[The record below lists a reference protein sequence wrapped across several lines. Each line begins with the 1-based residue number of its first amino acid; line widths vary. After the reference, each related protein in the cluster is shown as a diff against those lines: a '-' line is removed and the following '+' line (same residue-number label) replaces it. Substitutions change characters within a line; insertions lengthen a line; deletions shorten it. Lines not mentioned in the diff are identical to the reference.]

1 MIPVKKLTGLTI
13 VEVVTGPAPLV
24 GGQQQALLTFSPS
37 VGPGRRLDLPST
49 VTRGSRFYKSSS
61 DTSPSFSLAQQ
72 THCVCPSCLSPGD
85 CTSDSYANLCHNPVP
100 AGGDREG
107 LISFSSGGPG
117 NSGGVENYSLNSPCP
132 SQAGWVVS

>member
-61 DTSPSFSLAQQ
+61 DTRLRLSAWLNRHTVFAHHVFHLEIAQVTAMQ
-72 THCVCPSCLSPGD
+72 TCVII
-85 CTSDSYANLCHNPVP
+85 LC
-100 AGGDREG
+100 R
-107 LISFSSGGPG
+107 L
-117 NSGGVENYSLNSPCP
+117 
-132 SQAGWVVS
+132 VVTERD